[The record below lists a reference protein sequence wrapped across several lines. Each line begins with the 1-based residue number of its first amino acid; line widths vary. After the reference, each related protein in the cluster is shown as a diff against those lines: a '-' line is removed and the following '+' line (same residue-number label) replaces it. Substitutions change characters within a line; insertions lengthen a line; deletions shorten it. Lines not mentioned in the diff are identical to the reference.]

1 MATLQYKQPHLV
13 ILVIWVV
20 PIVSIKIFSCT
31 ISITDHRCKMWD
43 LSVLFIFEQCSWKEE
58 LKHNVYILES
68 TLRLLGNLPVFT
80 RYNKKKPRWFP
91 VRGVT

>member
-13 ILVIWVV
+13 ILMIWVV

-58 LKHNVYILES
+58 LKTQRAY
-68 TLRLLGNLPVFT
+68 F
-80 RYNKKKPRWFP
+80 
-91 VRGVT
+91 GVHA